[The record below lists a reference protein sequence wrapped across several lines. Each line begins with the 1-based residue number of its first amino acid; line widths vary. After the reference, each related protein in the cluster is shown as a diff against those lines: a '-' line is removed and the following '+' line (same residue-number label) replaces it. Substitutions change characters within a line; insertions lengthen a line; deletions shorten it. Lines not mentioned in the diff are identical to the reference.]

1 MSAAGAIGQIL
12 PLAVGVA
19 VSPMPIAACVLLLAT
34 PRARVIGPAFLLGWI
49 AGIAIVGT
57 IVMLVAGPSDASD
70 AGGPATWV
78 NWLKL
83 VLGVLLLLVA
93 VRQWRSQPKG
103 DAPAEAP
110 KWMGALEK
118 LTPVKA
124 LAAAFVLAGVNP
136 KNLLIII
143 AAGVAV
149 AQTGIPSGDQAI
161 AWIVFTIIA
170 AIGVAAPVVIYFAL
184 GDRAKAILDGLKV
197 WLIRHNTAVLAVL
210 FLIIGF
216 KLIGDAITG
225 FAA

>member
-1 MSAAGAIGQIL
+1 
-12 PLAVGVA
+12 
-19 VSPMPIAACVLLLAT
+19 
-34 PRARVIGPAFLLGWI
+34 
-49 AGIAIVGT
+49 
-57 IVMLVAGPSDASD
+57 MLVAGPSDASD

-78 NWLKL
+78 SWLKL

-103 DAPAEAP
+103 DAPAEPP

-161 AWIVFTIIA
+161 AWIVFTIVA

>member
-1 MSAAGAIGQIL
+1 MDGRSREADARQGA
-12 PLAVGVA
+12 
-19 VSPMPIAACVLLLAT
+19 
-34 PRARVIGPAFLLGWI
+34 RR
-49 AGIAIVGT
+49 
-57 IVMLVAGPSDASD
+57 
-70 AGGPATWV
+70 
-78 NWLKL
+78 
-83 VLGVLLLLVA
+83 
-93 VRQWRSQPKG
+93 
-103 DAPAEAP
+103 
-110 KWMGALEK
+110 
-118 LTPVKA
+118 
-124 LAAAFVLAGVNP
+124 GVNP

-149 AQTGIPSGDQAI
+149 AQTGISSGSQAI
-161 AWIVFTIIA
+161 AWTVFTIVA